1 MTFHKKVVAFQKGK
15 YLASVFLQSVL
26 LFQIALELR
35 KIALEMRKIA
45 PELRKIAPELRSVF
59 LTVCAWCP

>member
-1 MTFHKKVVAFQKGK
+1 MTFHKKWSPSKKVND
-15 YLASVFLQSVL
+15 LASVFLQSVL

-35 KIALEMRKIA
+35 KIALELRKIA
-45 PELRKIAPELRSVF
+45 LELRKIALELRSVF